1 VAGLEVAAFVWA
13 VEIGVEVAGFDVGV
27 LLELE
32 LLEVAVLVGDEEVEV
47 VIGSLEVEVLVG

>member
-1 VAGLEVAAFVWA
+1 MVF
-13 VEIGVEVAGFDVGV
+13 GVEVADSDVGV

-32 LLEVAVLVGDEEVEV
+32 LLEVGVLVGDEEVEV